1 MDNDQTT
8 PQDAQEA
15 LKKILNLKNPDNPDY
30 DYIDPKD
37 SEIQDIVQTP
47 KDKLQTSIGI
57 REDGVLNFI
66 DPAAKENFY
75 FNIAFSGTQ
84 TFVNAKLMEGLG
96 FNWTPEGH
104 WEKDEDG
111 FWIYVVDE
119 EVEMKLKA
127 INQSNQWEII
137 GVKNPLTIIPGADSI
152 TRGNSQIIIY
162 NDYTSITNGEKVAT
176 IEQDAENPSQA
187 TNNYLQEVLDD
198 SETQDSLIAVKRDEI
213 ILKRENS
220 EEQFTNDHIILINGE
235 DSTGSINEEELRQ
248 LLENSES
255 SIVVIKEDN
264 IIIKK
269 TNATITVEEDDIVIQ
284 KGDSTSIITLT
295 DDLITLINGD
305 ATVEIANNQITMT
318 IENAEPDSEC
328 DEQWVL

>member
-1 MDNDQTT
+1 
-8 PQDAQEA
+8 
-15 LKKILNLKNPDNPDY
+15 
-30 DYIDPKD
+30 
-37 SEIQDIVQTP
+37 
-47 KDKLQTSIGI
+47 
-57 REDGVLNFI
+57 LNFI

-152 TRGNSQIIIY
+152 TRGNSQIIVY
-162 NDYTSITNGEKVAT
+162 KNFTSITNGSETAT
-176 IEQDAENPSQA
+176 IEQDAANPSQA
-187 TNNYLQEVLDD
+187 TDEYLQDIMHKDTIIIVEEDDIILKKEVTDENKNSEEKLTKDD
-198 SETQDSLIAVKRDEI
+198 INLSVRGPSDEDIINESYGNFSKDEI
-213 ILKRENS
+213 IFKRGNS

-235 DSTGSINEEELRQ
+235 DSTGSIDEGELQQ
-248 LLENSES
+248 LLEDSES
-255 SIVVIKEDN
+255 SIAVIKEDN
-264 IIIKK
+264 IVLKK
-269 TNATITVEEDDIVIQ
+269 TNATITVEEDDIIIQ

-305 ATVEIANNQITMT
+305 STVEIANDQITMT
-318 IENAEPDSEC
+318 IDNAEPDSEC
-328 DEQWVL
+328 DER